1 MSNIKI
7 GDEVKI
13 TARIVDFNS
22 GCKACKVEVI
32 GCEED
37 KVTEKRAYIW
47 IDFDKIESVSK

>member
-37 KVTEKRAYIW
+37 KVTEKRAYI
-47 IDFDKIESVSK
+47 IDQKQ